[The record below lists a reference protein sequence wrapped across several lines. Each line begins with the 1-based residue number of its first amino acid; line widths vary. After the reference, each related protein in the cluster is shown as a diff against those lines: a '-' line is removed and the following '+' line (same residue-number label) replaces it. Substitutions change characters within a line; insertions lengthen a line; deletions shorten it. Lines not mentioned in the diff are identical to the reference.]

1 MLVCFFVAIITGG
14 SVMQYIRLPS
24 GLTGFHNSKT
34 SIEVAQSGREVYLLY
49 GELERGEAPS
59 CPECGQK
66 MHIHGS
72 RITML
77 RHLCFGSRL
86 SAVSFEKRRYR
97 CPCCGHT
104 EMENVP
110 FKACGHNITRE
121 LLQFTRDLLAY
132 GFTNKEVSELT
143 GLGKNTVK
151 EIDLQRLKDKYTV
164 DGKALIKPE
173 KQARFL
179 GVDEFKLHIGYKYAS
194 LIIDMESGHIL
205 WLAHGKRKRTVYD
218 FIDHVGEAW
227 MDGVEAVACDMNS
240 DFQEAFEERCPH
252 IQPVFDYF
260 HIVKNFNEKV
270 IGAIRKDEQR
280 RLAAEGNTR
289 AAAALKKTKYI
300 LTSSKDTLRR
310 KDEEAAEGKV
320 ISRGGELFPQPVV
333 VRKSGYVQR
342 YEELIRQNQL
352 FFTLD
357 IIKDKLASA
366 YKQTDEA
373 AMAEEISD
381 IMDICAVTQNKH
393 LLWFRRILDEHF
405 EGIIAHATFN
415 ISAGRFE
422 GINNKIKTLRRKGYG
437 YPDDD
442 YFFLKLFDVS
452 RKPYI
457 RNPSSHIFYD

>member
-1 MLVCFFVAIITGG
+1 MTTIEMAQTG
-14 SVMQYIRLPS
+14 R
-24 GLTGFHNSKT
+24 K
-34 SIEVAQSGREVYLLY
+34 VYLLH
-49 GELERGEAPS
+49 GELERGEVPF
-59 CPECGQK
+59 CPACGQK

-104 EMENVP
+104 EMESVP
-110 FKACGHNITRE
+110 FKADDHNITRE
-121 LLQFTRDLLAY
+121 LFQFTRDLLAY

-164 DGKALIKPE
+164 DGKTLRKPE

-179 GVDEFKLHIGYKYAS
+179 GVDEFKLHNGYKYAS

-218 FIDHVGEAW
+218 FIDHVDEAW

-240 DFQEAFEERCPH
+240 DFQKAFEERCPH

-260 HIVKNFNEKV
+260 HLVKNFNEKV
-270 IGAIRKDEQR
+270 VCAI
-280 RLAAEGNTR
+280 
-289 AAAALKKTKYI
+289 
-300 LTSSKDTLRR
+300 R

-320 ISRGGELFPQPVV
+320 ISRGGELFSQPVV

-373 AMAEEISD
+373 VMAEEISD
-381 IMDICAVTQNKH
+381 IMDICTVTKNKH
-393 LLWFRRILDEHF
+393 LLWFRRILDAHF

-415 ISAGRFE
+415 ISAGRIK

-457 RNPSSHIFYD
+457 RNPSSHNFYD

>member
-1 MLVCFFVAIITGG
+1 
-14 SVMQYIRLPS
+14 MQYIHLPS
-24 GLTGFHNSKT
+24 GLTGFRNSMT
-34 SIEVAQSGREVYLLY
+34 TIEMAQSGREVYLLH
-49 GELERGEAPS
+49 GELERGEVPF
-59 CPECGQK
+59 CPACGQK

-104 EMENVP
+104 EMESVP
-110 FKACGHNITRE
+110 FKAAGHNITRE

-132 GFTNKEVSELT
+132 GFTNKEVSKLT

-151 EIDLQRLKDKYTV
+151 EIDLQRLKNKYTV
-164 DGKALIKPE
+164 DGKTLIKPE
-173 KQARFL
+173 KQDRFL
-179 GVDEFKLHIGYKYAS
+179 GVDEFKLHNGYKYAS
-194 LIIDMESGHIL
+194 LVIDMESGHIL
-205 WLAHGKRKRTVYD
+205 WLAHGKRKRTVHD

-252 IQPVFDYF
+252 IQPVFNYF
-260 HIVKNFNEKV
+260 HLVKNFNEKV
-270 IGAIRKDEQR
+270 VCAIRNDEQW
-280 RLAAEGNTR
+280 RLTDEGNTR

-320 ISRGGELFPQPVV
+320 ISHGGELFPQPVV

-357 IIKDKLASA
+357 IIKDKLANA

-381 IMDICAVTQNKH
+381 IMDICTVTKNKH
-393 LLWFRRILDEHF
+393 LLWFRRILDAHF

-415 ISAGRFE
+415 ISAGRTE

-457 RNPSSHIFYD
+457 RNPSSHNFYD

>member
-1 MLVCFFVAIITGG
+1 M
-14 SVMQYIRLPS
+14 
-24 GLTGFHNSKT
+24 
-34 SIEVAQSGREVYLLY
+34 
-49 GELERGEAPS
+49 
-59 CPECGQK
+59 
-66 MHIHGS
+66 
-72 RITML
+72 
-77 RHLCFGSRL
+77 
-86 SAVSFEKRRYR
+86 
-97 CPCCGHT
+97 
-104 EMENVP
+104 
-110 FKACGHNITRE
+110 
-121 LLQFTRDLLAY
+121 
-132 GFTNKEVSELT
+132 T

-164 DGKALIKPE
+164 DGKTLIKPA

-179 GVDEFKLHIGYKYAS
+179 GVDEFKLHNGYKYAS

-227 MDGVEAVACDMNS
+227 MDGVETVACDMNS
-240 DFQEAFEERCPH
+240 DFEERCPH

-260 HIVKNFNEKV
+260 HLVKNFNEKV
-270 IGAIRKDEQR
+270 VCAIRKDKQW
-280 RLAAEGNTR
+280 RLTDEGNTR

-300 LTSSKDTLRR
+300 LTSSKDPLRR

-320 ISRGGELFPQPVV
+320 ISRGGERFPQPVV
-333 VRKSGYVQR
+333 ACKSGYVQR

-373 AMAEEISD
+373 VMAEEISD
-381 IMDICAVTQNKH
+381 IMDICTVTKNKY
-393 LLWFRRILDEHF
+393 LLWFRRILDAHF

-415 ISAGRFE
+415 ISAGRIE

-457 RNPSSHIFYD
+457 RNPSSHNFYD

>member
-1 MLVCFFVAIITGG
+1 
-14 SVMQYIRLPS
+14 MQYIHLPS
-24 GLTGFHNSKT
+24 GLTGFRSSMT
-34 SIEVAQSGREVYLLY
+34 TIEMAQSGREVYLLH
-49 GELERGEAPS
+49 GELERGEVPF
-59 CPECGQK
+59 CPACGQK

-104 EMENVP
+104 EMESVP
-110 FKACGHNITRE
+110 FKANGHNITRE

-164 DGKALIKPE
+164 DGKTLIKPE

-179 GVDEFKLHIGYKYAS
+179 GVDEFKLHNGYKYAS

-260 HIVKNFNEKV
+260 HLVKNFNEKV
-270 IGAIRKDEQR
+270 VGAIRKDEQR

-333 VRKSGYVQR
+333 VRQSGYVQR

-357 IIKDKLASA
+357 IIKDKLANA

-381 IMDICAVTQNKH
+381 IMDICTVTKNKH
-393 LLWFRRILDEHF
+393 LLWFRRILDAHF

-415 ISAGRFE
+415 ISAGRIE

-457 RNPSSHIFYD
+457 RNPSSHNFYD

>member
-1 MLVCFFVAIITGG
+1 
-14 SVMQYIRLPS
+14 MQYIHLPS
-24 GLTGFHNSKT
+24 GLTGFRNSMT
-34 SIEVAQSGREVYLLY
+34 TIEMAQSGREVYLLH
-49 GELERGEAPS
+49 GELERGKVS
-59 CPECGQK
+59 FCPACGQK

-86 SAVSFEKRRYR
+86 SAVSFEKRRYC

-104 EMENVP
+104 EMERVP
-110 FKACGHNITRE
+110 FKADGHNITRE
-121 LLQFTRDLLAY
+121 LLQFTRELLAY
-132 GFTNKEVSELT
+132 GFTNKGVSELT

-164 DGKALIKPE
+164 DGKTLIRPE

-179 GVDEFKLHIGYKYAS
+179 GVDEFKLHNGYKYAS

-252 IQPVFDYF
+252 IQPVFNYF
-260 HIVKNFNEKV
+260 HLVKNFNEKV
-270 IGAIRKDEQR
+270 VGAIRKDEQR

-320 ISRGGELFPQPVV
+320 ISHGGELFPQPVV

-381 IMDICAVTQNKH
+381 IMDICTVTKNKH
-393 LLWFRRILDEHF
+393 LLWFRRILDAHF

-415 ISAGRFE
+415 ISAGRTE

-457 RNPSSHIFYD
+457 RNPSSHNFYD

>member
-1 MLVCFFVAIITGG
+1 ML
-14 SVMQYIRLPS
+14 
-24 GLTGFHNSKT
+24 H
-34 SIEVAQSGREVYLLY
+34 

-164 DGKALIKPE
+164 DAKALIKPE

-179 GVDEFKLHIGYKYAS
+179 GVDEFKLHNGYKYAS

-218 FIDHVGEAW
+218 FLHPGHHQGQVGKCLQA
-227 MDGVEAVACDMNS
+227 DGRGSHGGGN
-240 DFQEAFEERCPH
+240 
-252 IQPVFDYF
+252 
-260 HIVKNFNEKV
+260 
-270 IGAIRKDEQR
+270 IRHH
-280 RLAAEGNTR
+280 GH
-289 AAAALKKTKYI
+289 
-300 LTSSKDTLRR
+300 LRR
-310 KDEEAAEGKV
+310 YAE
-320 ISRGGELFPQPVV
+320 QA
-333 VRKSGYVQR
+333 
-342 YEELIRQNQL
+342 
-352 FFTLD
+352 
-357 IIKDKLASA
+357 LAL
-366 YKQTDEA
+366 
-373 AMAEEISD
+373 
-381 IMDICAVTQNKH
+381 V
-393 LLWFRRILDEHF
+393 
-405 EGIIAHATFN
+405 
-415 ISAGRFE
+415 
-422 GINNKIKTLRRKGYG
+422 
-437 YPDDD
+437 P
-442 YFFLKLFDVS
+442 
-452 RKPYI
+452 PY
-457 RNPSSHIFYD
+457 S